1 MVNRLTLALSI
12 SLLFSCGGAP
22 KPAAPLF
29 PAAVGAWKLKQSSD
43 LAPNQIP
50 EQIRRLG
57 VRRAGSAEYEGAGNL
72 KVEVYELT
80 SSAAALETEQT
91 WRPVADTVAVHHESY
106 FTVIHW
112 ENADRAAV
120 SAFVREMVKPLER

>member
-1 MVNRLTLALSI
+1 MSTL
-12 SLLFSCGGAP
+12 LLFSCGGAP

-29 PAAVGAWKLKQSSD
+29 PAAAGAWKLKQSSD

-50 EQIRRLG
+50 EPIRRLG
-57 VRRAGSAEYEGAGNL
+57 VRRAGSAEYEGAGEI
-72 KVEVYELT
+72 KVETYELA

-91 WRPVADTVAVHHESY
+91 WRPAANTVAVHHESY

-120 SAFVREMVKPLER
+120 SAFVREMVKPRAEPRR

>member
-1 MVNRLTLALSI
+1 MVTRLTLALSTL
-12 SLLFSCGGAP
+12 LLFSCGGAP
-22 KPAAPLF
+22 KPAPLF

-50 EQIRRLG
+50 EQIQRLG
-57 VRRAGSAEYEGAGNL
+57 VRRAGSAVYEGAGSL
-72 KVEVYELT
+72 QVEVYELT

-91 WRPVADTVAVHHESY
+91 WRPAANTVAVHHESY

-112 ENADRAAV
+112 ENAERAAV
-120 SAFVREMVKPLER
+120 SAFVREMVKPQER